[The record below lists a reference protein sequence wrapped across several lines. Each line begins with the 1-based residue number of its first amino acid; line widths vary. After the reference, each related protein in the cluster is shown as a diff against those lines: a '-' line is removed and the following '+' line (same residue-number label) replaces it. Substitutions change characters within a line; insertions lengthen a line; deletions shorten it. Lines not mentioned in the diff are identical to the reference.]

1 MCIIIVITSTILKK
15 LVEFGGD
22 KLNGKPVNAAIS
34 SLSVF
39 KGTIC
44 MTNENR
50 DQEDKEWFAAL
61 SGLPPKI
68 YSTCDECRRLFTQ
81 KLCFYDIKVNCT
93 IIYCHILYKPLQMLT
108 TIE

>member
-22 KLNGKPVNAAIS
+22 KFSGKPVNAAIS

-44 MTNENR
+44 MINENR
-50 DQEDKEWFAAL
+50 DREDKEWFAAS

-68 YSTCDECRRLFTQ
+68 SR
-81 KLCFYDIKVNCT
+81 
-93 IIYCHILYKPLQMLT
+93 IID
-108 TIE
+108 